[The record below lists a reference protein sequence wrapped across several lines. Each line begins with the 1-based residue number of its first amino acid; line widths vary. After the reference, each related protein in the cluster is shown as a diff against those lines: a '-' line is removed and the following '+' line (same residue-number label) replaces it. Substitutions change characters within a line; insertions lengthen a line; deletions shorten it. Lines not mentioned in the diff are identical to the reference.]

1 MGSVEGV
8 GAMAA
13 EEGDDDTP
21 RTVLVVDDNPR
32 LLAFISDALYELG
45 NYIVATA
52 RDGIQGLELCF
63 ALRPDCMVIDV
74 RMPGLDGFQLV
85 RALRGDPASA
95 STPLIILTAMAQDS
109 QRLAGLLAG
118 VDQYLVKPVD
128 PLELVAAIQQAIA
141 LGDQARWQRMQALAD
156 AQDDEEA

>member
-1 MGSVEGV
+1 M
-8 GAMAA
+8 A
-13 EEGDDDTP
+13 EEGGDETP

-32 LLAFISDALYELG
+32 LLAFISDALRELG
-45 NYIVATA
+45 SYIVATA

-128 PLELVAAIQQAIA
+128 PLDLVAAIQQAIA
-141 LGDQARWQRMQALAD
+141 LGDAARWQRMQALAD
-156 AQDDEEA
+156 APDDEEM